1 VNSNSANP
9 RKVLGRGLESL
20 LGPLPATDLAAAAGS
35 TSPDGEGVRSIPVAR
50 IQPNPYQPRRT
61 FSDPAMEEMAAS
73 IRASGVL
80 QPILVRPLP
89 QGDFQLVA
97 GERRWRAAQ
106 RAGLSE
112 IPALV
117 RSLTDERA
125 LELAIVENLQREDL
139 NPMDQARAFHQL
151 ATSFRLTQEE
161 IAQRTGKDRATI
173 ANFLRLLK
181 LEPDVQ
187 QMVEQG
193 SLSMGHA
200 RALLALTGEPQVTVA
215 RRSAEQS
222 WSVRQLERFIS
233 ARSPK
238 NSESSQP
245 AIDPNVRA
253 AQEELA
259 RALGAKIRIKDHNGS
274 GLIEIAYH
282 GLDDFQRIY
291 ERLVR
296 SPES

>member
-1 VNSNSANP
+1 MSQFK
-9 RKVLGRGLESL
+9 RLGMGLGALIGGESE
-20 LGPLPATDLAAAAGS
+20 PAATAVKPAPDSVS
-35 TSPDGEGVRSIPVAR
+35 TMEINTIR
-50 IQPNPYQPRRT
+50 PNPYQPRT
-61 FSDPAMEEMAAS
+61 EFDPKDIESLSES
-73 IRASGVL
+73 LKKDGLL
-80 QPILVRPLP
+80 QPVVVRPA
-89 QGDFQLVA
+89 GAGFYQLVA